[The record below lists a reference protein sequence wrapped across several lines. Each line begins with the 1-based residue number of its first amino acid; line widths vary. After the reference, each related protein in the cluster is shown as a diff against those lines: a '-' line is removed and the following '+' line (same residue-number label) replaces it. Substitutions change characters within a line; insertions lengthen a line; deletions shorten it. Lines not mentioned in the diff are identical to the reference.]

1 MFGLQNFYQL
11 CTKINIYQKI
21 SESFQHVMKVIFF
34 LLLVLVAVATAYPG
48 PHPVA
53 DPQQPATTGWGGNGQ
68 GGHTGWGGG
77 GHGEHGGWGG
87 GGREGGWGR

>member
-1 MFGLQNFYQL
+1 
-11 CTKINIYQKI
+11 
-21 SESFQHVMKVIFF
+21 MKVIFF

-77 GHGEHGGWGG
+77 GHGEHGLRDYEQQEVAHDDHADLGNQDDIDEQCGS
-87 GGREGGWGR
+87 R